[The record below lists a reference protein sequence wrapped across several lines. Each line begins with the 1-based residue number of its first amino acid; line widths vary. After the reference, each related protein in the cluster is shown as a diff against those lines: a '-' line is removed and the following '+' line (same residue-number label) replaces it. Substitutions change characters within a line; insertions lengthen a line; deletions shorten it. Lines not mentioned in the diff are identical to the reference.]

1 MSYFPLMIQLEQ
13 APVLLVGGG
22 KTARR
27 KASILREFGA
37 SVDVVAPVIAPE
49 IRALGTFLH
58 QRIFTED
65 DLERQPW
72 RLVVAATD
80 DRAVNQAI
88 SEGCRKRGI
97 PVNVV
102 DDPELCTFI
111 FPAIVKQQDVVC
123 AVSSGGRS
131 PLVAQWVKR
140 QLRQVLPEN
149 LGTVNAIMGRYRK
162 SLQQQEP
169 DAAKRRTKLRM
180 KLAELL
186 ETISPFSQ

>member
-1 MSYFPLMIQLEQ
+1 MSYFPLMIQLEN

-22 KTARR
+22 RTARR
-27 KASILREFGA
+27 KAAILQEFGA
-37 SVDVVAPVIAPE
+37 ALDVVAPTIDPE
-49 IRALGTFLH
+49 IRAREAVLH
-58 QRIFTED
+58 QRPFEPK

-80 DRAVNQAI
+80 DRAVNRTI
-88 SEGCRKRGI
+88 SEGCSRRGI

-123 AVSSGGRS
+123 AVSSGGHS
-131 PLVAQWVKR
+131 PLVTQWVKR
-140 QLRQVLPEN
+140 RLLQVLPEN
-149 LGTVNAIMGRYRK
+149 LGAINEAMGQYRK
-162 SLQQQEP
+162 TVQMEEKNP
-169 DAAKRRTKLRM
+169 ARRKEKLKK

-186 ETISPFSQ
+186 GQYSG

>member
-1 MSYFPLMIQLEQ
+1 MSYFPVMIQLEN

-27 KASILREFGA
+27 KAAILQEFGA
-37 SVDVVAPVIAPE
+37 AVDVVAPVIDPE
-49 IRALGTFLH
+49 IRALGVCLYP
-58 QRIFTED
+58 RIFAKD
-65 DLERQPW
+65 DLDRKPW

-80 DRAVNQAI
+80 DRAVNRAI
-88 SEGCRKRGI
+88 SEGCQERSI

-123 AVSSGGRS
+123 AVSSGGHS

-140 QLRQVLPEN
+140 KLQQVLPEN
-149 LGTVNAIMGRYRK
+149 LGAVNEAMGQFRQTV
-162 SLQQQEP
+162 QQQEP
-169 DAAKRRTKLRM
+169 DPVKRKEQLKK

-186 ETISPFSQ
+186 KDSE

>member
-1 MSYFPLMIQLEQ
+1 MSYFPLMIQLEH

-22 KTARR
+22 RTARR
-27 KASILREFGA
+27 KAAILQEFGA
-37 SVDVVAPVIAPE
+37 AVEVVAPAMDPGIRSLDVI
-49 IRALGTFLH
+49 LH
-58 QRIFTED
+58 QRPFALC

-80 DRAVNQAI
+80 DRVVNRVI

-111 FPAIVKQQDVVC
+111 FPAIVKQQELVC

-131 PLVAQWVKR
+131 PLVAQWVKGR
-140 QLRQVLPEN
+140 LQQVMPEN
-149 LGTVNAIMGRYRK
+149 LGTLNEAMGQFRK
-162 SLQQQEP
+162 ALQREEP
-169 DAAKRRTKLRM
+169 EEGKRRERLKK

-186 ETISPFSQ
+186 GKRL